1 MNIVDG
7 IQVHNNLRAGTG
19 GGQFGWTPRS
29 EHGALFGRDGGEPLG
44 EGGHIQGL
52 MRAERVVLGAPSI
65 HRGLCGVQ
73 AVERTVRIKQFVLD
87 GLMPALDFPH
97 GCAASA
103 GGRRPSR
110 CISRA
115 VLYQYTQA
123 EVIFS
128 RSARVAIGP
137 PRNGGPS
144 RRHSVLY
151 SPIVVRPAR
160 CPVHPPTVPTEGIGP
175 STRVF
180 LRAGP
185 RCTNRHP
192 NDEWCRRLAGGLAGR
207 AARQLGESPKS
218 RMRCAWTKSTASRG
232 SARPARISV
241 IDISPSARLDGAR
254 SMCA

>member
-65 HRGLCGVQ
+65 HRGLRGVQ

-103 GGRRPSR
+103 SGRRPSR
-110 CISRA
+110 CISQA

-137 PRNGGPS
+137 PRNGGRS

-151 SPIVVRPAR
+151 SPIVVFGQCVVQCIPRP
-160 CPVHPPTVPTEGIGP
+160 CPP
-175 STRVF
+175 
-180 LRAGP
+180 
-185 RCTNRHP
+185 
-192 NDEWCRRLAGGLAGR
+192 
-207 AARQLGESPKS
+207 
-218 RMRCAWTKSTASRG
+218 RG
-232 SARPARISV
+232 SAPRREGFSEPDRGVRTGIRMMNGVA
-241 IDISPSARLDGAR
+241 G
-254 SMCA
+254 